1 MQLFSSKEIAVFAAT
16 LMAIPLKASTN
27 AGESATSYQSP
38 FPITTTFQLV
48 TKKPSDIVSKH
59 EAPDR
64 HSGHSRSNHKKE
76 PRKKKTKKKK
86 VKNHEK
92 SDIEGDFMSPESI
105 EIELMKIL
113 DSLERDY
120 KEDDSEAFYN
130 YA

>member
-1 MQLFSSKEIAVFAAT
+1 MLQHYNGHT
-16 LMAIPLKASTN
+16 LLKASTN
-27 AGESATSYQSP
+27 AEESATSYQSP
-38 FPITTTFQLV
+38 PPITTIFQLV

-59 EAPDR
+59 EPLGG
-64 HSGHSRSNHKKE
+64 HSGHSRSNHKKK
-76 PRKKKTKKKK
+76 PRKKK

>member
-1 MQLFSSKEIAVFAAT
+1 
-16 LMAIPLKASTN
+16 MAIPLKASTN

-38 FPITTTFQLV
+38 LPITTTFQLV
-48 TKKPSDIVSKH
+48 TKKPSDIVSKL
-59 EAPDR
+59 EPPDR

-113 DSLERDY
+113 DNLERDY
-120 KEDDSEAFYN
+120 KEDDSEPFYN

>member
-1 MQLFSSKEIAVFAAT
+1 M
-16 LMAIPLKASTN
+16 
-27 AGESATSYQSP
+27 
-38 FPITTTFQLV
+38 FQLV

-64 HSGHSRSNHKKE
+64 HSGHSRSNQKKK
-76 PRKKKTKKKK
+76 PRKIK

-92 SDIEGDFMSPESI
+92 SDIKGDHFMSPESI

-113 DSLERDY
+113 DNLERDY
-120 KEDDSEAFYN
+120 KEDDSEPFYN

>member
-64 HSGHSRSNHKKE
+64 HSGHSRSNHKKK
-76 PRKKKTKKKK
+76 PTRKKKY
-86 VKNHEK
+86 KNREK
-92 SDIEGDFMSPESI
+92 SDIEDEHFMSSKSI
-105 EIELMKIL
+105 EIELIKIL
-113 DSLERDY
+113 DNLERDY
-120 KEDDSEAFYN
+120 KEDDSEPFYN

>member
-1 MQLFSSKEIAVFAAT
+1 MLQHYNGHT
-16 LMAIPLKASTN
+16 LLKASTN
-27 AGESATSYQSP
+27 AGDFASSYQSP
-38 FPITTTFQLV
+38 LPITTAFQLV

-59 EAPDR
+59 EPPDG
-64 HSGHSRSNHKKE
+64 HSGHSRSNHKKK
-76 PRKKKTKKKK
+76 PRKKKLRKKK
-86 VKNHEK
+86 VKNQEK

-113 DSLERDY
+113 DNLERDY